1 MNLRLLLV
9 LITVLSYVAIGV
21 TWFIA
26 NPTEV
31 VREPEPPFFYTL
43 APKDI
48 RTIQISTGDLSTSWS
63 LREDENR
70 WYFDERNNIP
80 ADLFRWGGITQL
92 MGGPRT
98 QRVLAQNID
107 DPTKYGLDT
116 PSSEFAVTLRD
127 DSVVR
132 LALGDLTPDGGNN
145 YARVVG
151 FPQLVLVNST
161 WGAVLERLVNEPP
174 LPEWYYQLEGQVREI
189 IMFDE
194 NEVVRAYGY
203 NRDAEVWKICDL
215 PLQGDPCSGTQIAN
229 SDLLEAEI
237 AHFGDP
243 AINGAVELNLE
254 SDDDF
259 VEFGTTVDSPYI
271 ALRVENKTAT
281 NVTEV
286 SRLTMTIGKVSKD
299 GKSRFAVANETS
311 DVILVD
317 LEWADRV
324 LDLFFGDVLIDNG

>member
-80 ADLFRWGGITQL
+80 ADLYRWGGITQL

-161 WGAVLERLVNEPP
+161 WGAVLERLVNDPP

-254 SDDDF
+254 SDGDF

>member
-1 MNLRLLLV
+1 
-9 LITVLSYVAIGV
+9 
-21 TWFIA
+21 
-26 NPTEV
+26 
-31 VREPEPPFFYTL
+31 
-43 APKDI
+43 
-48 RTIQISTGDLSTSWS
+48 
-63 LREDENR
+63 
-70 WYFDERNNIP
+70 
-80 ADLFRWGGITQL
+80 
-92 MGGPRT
+92 
-98 QRVLAQNID
+98 
-107 DPTKYGLDT
+107 
-116 PSSEFAVTLRD
+116 
-127 DSVVR
+127 
-132 LALGDLTPDGGNN
+132 
-145 YARVVG
+145 VG

-161 WGAVLERLVNEPP
+161 WGAVLERLVNDPP

-254 SDDDF
+254 SDGDF